1 MPFNPGVTNRRYV
14 LMINRSLKIANR
26 SNISPFFAMEVMRD
40 ANERQAAGEDILHL
54 EVGEPCFGAPK
65 KVITSAQQLLE
76 QGSLGYTDALG
87 LPAFRQAISAHYKLT
102 YGVSIPAARIVATFG
117 ASGAFLLAFLT
128 AFDVG
133 DRVALVEPGY
143 PAYRNILQ
151 ALGVEVVPIRPGP
164 SSNFHK
170 VMELLQQN
178 DPVQGLIIASPA
190 NPTGTMLTT
199 HELATLI
206 AWCRTHQV
214 RLISDEI
221 YHGINYDR
229 TPTTAAE
236 SDENVIVINSFSK
249 YYAMTGWRIGW
260 MVAPDALIPAIEKV
274 TQNFF
279 VSPSALSQEA
289 AIVALGCRDELDTYV
304 EAYGRNRV
312 ALMETLPEIGF
323 SNLHPAHGAFYLYA
337 DASNLTNDTSKLC
350 KQMLQDIGVATTP
363 GVDFDPR
370 DGHKY
375 VRISFAGREQTIREA
390 CTRLNKWK
398 A

>member
-1 MPFNPGVTNRRYV
+1 
-14 LMINRSLKIANR
+14 
-26 SNISPFFAMEVMRD
+26 MRD

-65 KVITSAQQLLE
+65 KVITSAQNLLN
-76 QGSLGYTDALG
+76 QGPLGYTEALG
-87 LPAFRQAISAHYKLT
+87 TPAFRHAISAHYKLT
-102 YGVSIPAARIVATFG
+102 YGVAISADRIVATFG

-151 ALGVEVVPIRPGP
+151 ALGIEVVPIRAGP
-164 SSNFHK
+164 SSDFHK
-170 VMELLQQN
+170 VIKLLQEN

-190 NPTGTMLTT
+190 NPTGTMLTSG
-199 HELATLI
+199 ELGTLI
-206 AWCRTHQV
+206 SWCKAHHV

-229 TPTTAAE
+229 APTTAAGV
-236 SDENVIVINSFSK
+236 DENVIVINSFSK

-260 MVAPDALIPAIEKV
+260 LVAPHTLIPAIEKV

-304 EAYGRNRV
+304 ETYGRNR
-312 ALMETLPEIGF
+312 ASLMNTLPQIGF

-337 DASNLTNDTSKLC
+337 DASNLTNDTTKLC
-350 KQMLQDIGVATTP
+350 KQILQDIGIAITP
-363 GVDFDPR
+363 GIDFDPR

-375 VRISFAGREQTIREA
+375 VRISFAGREQTITEA
-390 CTRLNKWK
+390 CTRLTKWK
-398 A
+398 G